1 VYHYRLNRFYI
12 NRVEPNHLVQYDVL
26 IEIWSN
32 RTNPHNSF
40 SYNTMPSVR
49 NFINGTTL
57 RL

>member
-1 VYHYRLNRFYI
+1 
-12 NRVEPNHLVQYDVL
+12 VEPNHLVQYDVL
-26 IEIWSN
+26 VEIWSN

-49 NFINGTTL
+49 NFINGTAL